1 MNTHFYI
8 KTLIFAL
15 IITLGGILEGCNDAK
30 YSVLGV
36 HGYLKEAQGSLGHK
50 VTVMATGT
58 TSTSLTVCI
67 SDRVQETCMF
77 KLIPDQSALDRYNEM
92 NGTSFIMLPE
102 DHYTLPETITIDKGE
117 YEAKN
122 VNISI
127 TPFSEEM
134 NSSGESY
141 AIPLRLE
148 NIDGNIPT
156 MGQTSTYVIATG
168 SIIKFSA
175 PLLGGTNSTISV
187 DMTPG
192 PITMNEYTIE
202 MRFQLSGFV
211 NRNMAMFSADNAFVR
226 FEDPQTTH
234 DLIQIVGKNS
244 VYLNAITP
252 FEANKW
258 QHLAITY
265 DGSKHHIYVN
275 GKHDAEKAIST
286 GVEEFTTISF
296 IATSQ
301 FSKAKCLMSEVRIWD
316 KALSENQLKN
326 NMVVVSPKADG
337 LRAYWK
343 MNEGSGRIFEDATGN
358 GYTATI
364 GKDIEW
370 IHDILSTDVSTPWE

>member
-168 SIIKFSA
+168 SII
-175 PLLGGTNSTISV
+175 N
-187 DMTPG
+187 
-192 PITMNEYTIE
+192 
-202 MRFQLSGFV
+202 
-211 NRNMAMFSADNAFVR
+211 
-226 FEDPQTTH
+226 
-234 DLIQIVGKNS
+234 
-244 VYLNAITP
+244 
-252 FEANKW
+252 
-258 QHLAITY
+258 
-265 DGSKHHIYVN
+265 
-275 GKHDAEKAIST
+275 
-286 GVEEFTTISF
+286 
-296 IATSQ
+296 
-301 FSKAKCLMSEVRIWD
+301 
-316 KALSENQLKN
+316 
-326 NMVVVSPKADG
+326 
-337 LRAYWK
+337 
-343 MNEGSGRIFEDATGN
+343 
-358 GYTATI
+358 
-364 GKDIEW
+364 
-370 IHDILSTDVSTPWE
+370 